1 MLPIEIRELLIETPD
16 EAATPPL
23 EPDATALPT
32 ATDAA
37 RVVETLQRS
46 RAVRADRLR
55 AD

>member
-1 MLPIEIRELLIETPD
+1 MPIEIRELLIEPPD
-16 EAATPPL
+16 EPAAAPWSP
-23 EPDATALPT
+23 EPTALPS
-32 ATDAA
+32 AADVA